1 MSLNLLIDAIKEL
14 DVTSLDE
21 DQISNW
27 IESCAVIVD
36 QEQFGDVAGQ
46 LAFDKLNELFEYK
59 QKLVTQ
65 KELESK
71 VKEKVKQKNQK
82 GNSKLLKDLENMADE
97 IDNNSKLIN
106 EYFNNK
112 VNVKVV
118 GGPQDPPTPEELEGK
133 PREFQGVKWAWHDVF
148 NIWFPIGT

>member
-1 MSLNLLIDAIKEL
+1 MSLNLLVGAIKEL

-27 IESCAVIVD
+27 IESCACIVD
-36 QEQFGDVAGQ
+36 MPQFGDVAGQ

-65 KELESK
+65 HELESK
-71 VKEKVKQKNQK
+71 VKEKVKQKQQK
-82 GNSKLLKDLENMADE
+82 GNSKLLKDLGLDE
-97 IDNNSKLIN
+97 ESK
-106 EYFNNK
+106 
-112 VNVKVV
+112 VDVKII